1 MVKINKYLMS
11 YFRLFLMYL
20 FHKKKIVVKDK
31 IKTFLDYG
39 FRLSISGEKSML
51 EIGSVYCREY
61 VKFNINGGK
70 LFLGN
75 NIFFNS
81 FSSINCQNEIIIGN
95 DCLIGE
101 GVRFYDHDHV
111 FSLDKVLTRKSG
123 FKAGSIKIGDNVWI
137 DKNSHFIAG
146 KLENKKEEKINQD
159 LNVLQGHI
167 ILGNYIHIGINTIIQ
182 GHGGVEIGDYFTSSS
197 NCCIYTLSNDPFK
210 CKYGTYN
217 GNVRDVFYINSPV
230 QIESNVWLG
239 LGVIVLGGKIGTN
252 SFIKPHSIITKSIP
266 ANSIAQGSPAERVKF
281 RFTIKE
287 EY

>member
-11 YFRLFLMYL
+11 YFRLFLIYL
-20 FHKKKIVVKDK
+20 FHKKKIIVKDK

-137 DKNSHFIAG
+137 GSNS
-146 KLENKKEEKINQD
+146 
-159 LNVLQGHI
+159 I
-167 ILGNYIHIGINTIIQ
+167 ILKGVAIGANSVIAAGSIIHKDIAPNT
-182 GHGGVEIGDYFTSSS
+182 V
-197 NCCIYTLSNDPFK
+197 IYTKNNLIS
-210 CKYGTYN
+210 
-217 GNVRDVFYINSPV
+217 
-230 QIESNVWLG
+230 
-239 LGVIVLGGKIGTN
+239 
-252 SFIKPHSIITKSIP
+252 KS
-266 ANSIAQGSPAERVKF
+266 
-281 RFTIKE
+281 KE
-287 EY
+287 N

>member
-1 MVKINKYLMS
+1 MRQILYLIIEDLI
-11 YFRLFLMYL
+11 RN
-20 FHKKKIVVKDK
+20 
-31 IKTFLDYG
+31 
-39 FRLSISGEKSML
+39 ISGPLGIRIRRSYYQNRLKQCGKMVVIDTGVFFDKPKS
-51 EIGSVYCREY
+51 I
-61 VKFNINGGK
+61 
-70 LFLGN
+70 
-75 NIFFNS
+75 
-81 FSSINCQNEIIIGN
+81 
-95 DCLIGE
+95 
-101 GVRFYDHDHV
+101 
-111 FSLDKVLTRKSG
+111 VL
-123 FKAGSIKIGDNVWI
+123 GDNVWI